1 MLVPTTRFW
10 ILVALGIPLALVGA
24 VVPGFESLLVPYNL
38 GLFMALV
45 ASWAIARRWD
55 FLSVERITTPIFS
68 VGVANPVR
76 IEVENQSDMNVRL
89 KVRDAP
95 PADSHAS
102 NFEFSFDL
110 APGGMKQLDYSVTP
124 RHRGHDQFRGTYVR
138 WLAPLGLAWV
148 ERWVPN
154 EQKAPIY
161 PNVRALA
168 EYDLLKQK
176 GHLALMGVRRSRIK
190 GLGTEFESLREYN
203 DDDYRTIDWKS
214 TARKGSLVVKNFE
227 VERNQGVIVCL
238 DVGRHMLA
246 EVAGR
251 RKLDYAIDSALMLM
265 HAAQKMGDQIGL
277 LMFNDV
283 VGRYIAPKKGRAQV
297 SAILDTVHAVH
308 AEPVQPNY
316 QAAFAY
322 LSNRWKRRSLV
333 VVFTDAE
340 NDDQAA
346 ELAASLANLRKRHLV
361 FVVRVADPR
370 LREVLATPIDQ
381 PTDLYRRA
389 AAHWYFRDRKKAE
402 TRLSTAGLQSI
413 EAEPQD
419 LSAALV
425 TAYLRVKELNLI

>member
-10 ILVALGIPLALVGA
+10 ILVALGIPLALIGA
-24 VVPGFESLLVPYNL
+24 VVPGFEALLVPYNL
-38 GLFMALV
+38 GLFLALV
-45 ASWAIARRWD
+45 SSWMVARRWD
-55 FLSVERITTPIFS
+55 FLSVERVTTPIFS

-76 IEVENQSDMNVRL
+76 IEIENQSDMNLRL

-95 PADSHAS
+95 PADSYATDHE
-102 NFEFSFDL
+102 FEMEL
-110 APGGMKQLDYSVTP
+110 APGALKRVDYTVTP

-176 GHLALMGVRRSRIK
+176 GHLSLMGVRRSRIK

-283 VGRYIAPKKGRAQV
+283 VGRYIPPKKGRAQV
-297 SAILDTVHAVH
+297 SAILDTIHAVH

-346 ELAASLANLRKRHLV
+346 ELSAALANLRKRHLL

-389 AAHWYFRDRKKAE
+389 AAHWYFRDRKRAE
-402 TRLSTAGLQSI
+402 TRLSTAGIQSI

-425 TAYLRVKELNLI
+425 TAYLRVKELSLI

>member
-1 MLVPTTRFW
+1 
-10 ILVALGIPLALVGA
+10 
-24 VVPGFESLLVPYNL
+24 
-38 GLFMALV
+38 
-45 ASWAIARRWD
+45 
-55 FLSVERITTPIFS
+55 
-68 VGVANPVR
+68 VANPVR
-76 IEVENQSDMNVRL
+76 IEVENQSDMTVRL

-95 PADSHAS
+95 PADSYATDHE
-102 NFEFSFDL
+102 FEMEL
-110 APGGMKQLDYSVTP
+110 APGGLKQLDYTVTP
-124 RHRGHDQFRGTYVR
+124 RNRGHDQFRGTYVR

-148 ERWVPN
+148 ETWVPN

-214 TARKGSLVVKNFE
+214 TARKGELVVKNFE

-246 EVAGR
+246 EIAGR
-251 RKLDYAIDSALMLM
+251 RKLDYAIDSSLMLM

-370 LREVLATPIDQ
+370 LREVLATPIEQ

-402 TRLSTAGLQSI
+402 TRLSTAGIQSI

>member
-1 MLVPTTRFW
+1 VLVPTTRFW
-10 ILVALGIPLALVGA
+10 ILVALGVPLALVGA
-24 VVPGFESLLVPYNL
+24 LVPGFEVLLLPYNL
-38 GLFMALV
+38 ALFLALL
-45 ASWAIARRWD
+45 ASWWVARKWD
-55 FLSVERITTPIFS
+55 FVTVERWTAPLLS
-68 VGVANPVR
+68 VGVTNPVR
-76 IEVENQSDMNVRL
+76 LDLENLSDRDVRL

-95 PADSHAS
+95 PADSDATQY
-102 NFEFSFDL
+102 EFDL
-110 APGGMKQLDYSVTP
+110 VLPAGTVRQLSYTVTP
-124 RHRGHDQFRGTYVR
+124 RHRGHDRFRGIYLR

-148 ERWVPN
+148 ERRIPD

-176 GHLALMGVRRSRIK
+176 GHLSLMGVRRSRIK

-214 TARKGSLVVKNFE
+214 TARTGKLVVRNFE

-238 DVGRHMLA
+238 DIGRHMLA

-251 RKLDYAIDSALMLM
+251 RKLDYAIDSSLMLM
-265 HAAQKMGDQIGL
+265 HAAQKTGDLVGL
-277 LMFNDV
+277 LMFNDLV
-283 VGRYIAPKKGRAQV
+283 ARWIAPKKGRAQV

-308 AEPVQPNY
+308 ADPVQPNY

-322 LSNRWKRRSLV
+322 LANRRKRRSLV

-346 ELAASLANLRKRHLV
+346 ELSAALGNLRRRHLV

-370 LREVLATPIDQ
+370 LREVLATPIEQ
-381 PTDLYRRA
+381 PVDLYRRA
-389 AAHWYFRDRKKAE
+389 AAHWYFRDRKRAE
-402 TRLSTAGLQSI
+402 TRLSTSGLQSI

-419 LSAALV
+419 LSATLV
-425 TAYLRVKELNLI
+425 SAYLRVKELNLI

>member
-1 MLVPTTRFW
+1 
-10 ILVALGIPLALVGA
+10 
-24 VVPGFESLLVPYNL
+24 
-38 GLFMALV
+38 
-45 ASWAIARRWD
+45 
-55 FLSVERITTPIFS
+55 
-68 VGVANPVR
+68 
-76 IEVENQSDMNVRL
+76 
-89 KVRDAP
+89 
-95 PADSHAS
+95 
-102 NFEFSFDL
+102 
-110 APGGMKQLDYSVTP
+110 
-124 RHRGHDQFRGTYVR
+124 
-138 WLAPLGLAWV
+138 
-148 ERWVPN
+148 
-154 EQKAPIY
+154 
-161 PNVRALA
+161 VRALA

-176 GHLALMGVRRSRIK
+176 GHLALMGVRRSRVK

-214 TARKGSLVVKNFE
+214 TARMGKLVVRNYE

-246 EVAGR
+246 EVSGR

-265 HAAQKMGDQIGL
+265 HAAQKMGDQVGL
-277 LMFNDV
+277 LMFSDY

-297 SAILDTVHAVH
+297 SAILDTVHGVH

-346 ELAASLANLRKRHLV
+346 ELAVALGNLRKRHLV

-370 LREVLATPIDQ
+370 LREVLAAPLDQ

-402 TRLSTAGLQSI
+402 TRLSTGGLQSI

-425 TAYLRVKELNLI
+425 SAYLRVKELNLI

>member
-1 MLVPTTRFW
+1 MLVPTARFW
-10 ILVALGIPLALVGA
+10 TLVALGVPLALVGA
-24 VVPGFESLLVPYNL
+24 FVPGFEAIVLPYNV
-38 GLFMALV
+38 GLFIALF
-45 ASWAIARRWD
+45 ASWFVARKWD
-55 FLSVERITTPIFS
+55 FLTIERVTTPIFS

-76 IEVENQSDMNVRL
+76 LDVENGSDMRVRL

-95 PADSHAS
+95 PLDSTATQH
-102 NFEFSFDL
+102 EFDI
-110 APGGMKQLDYSVTP
+110 AIDPGRDAQLSYSITP
-124 RHRGHDQFRGTYVR
+124 QHRGNDAFRGTYVR
-138 WLAPLGLAWV
+138 VLAPLGLAWV
-148 ERWVPN
+148 ERRFPN

-161 PNVRALA
+161 PNVRALS

-176 GHLALMGVRRSRIK
+176 GHLALIGVRRSRVK

-214 TARKGSLVVKNFE
+214 TARLGKLVVKNFE

-265 HAAQKMGDQIGL
+265 HAAERMGDQIGL
-277 LMFNDV
+277 LMFNDI
-283 VGRYIAPKKGRAQV
+283 VGRYIAPKRGRAQV
-297 SAILDTVHAVH
+297 SAILDTVHGVH

-316 QAAFAY
+316 QAAFSY
-322 LSNRWKRRSLV
+322 LASRWKRRSLV

-340 NDDQAA
+340 NEDQAR
-346 ELAASLANLRKRHLV
+346 ELASALSVLKRRHLL

-370 LREVLATPIDQ
+370 LREVMALPIERA
-381 PTDLYRRA
+381 TDLYSRSSA
-389 AAHWYFRDRKKAE
+389 FWYFQDRKKADAD
-402 TRLSTAGLQSI
+402 LSTAGIHSI

-419 LSAALV
+419 LSATLV
-425 TAYLRVKELNLI
+425 SAYLRVKELNLI

>member
-1 MLVPTTRFW
+1 MLVPTKRFW
-10 ILVALGIPLALVGA
+10 FLFALGIPLALIGA
-24 VVPGFESLLVPYNL
+24 VLPGFEGLLVPYNV
-38 GLFMALV
+38 ALV
-45 ASWAIARRWD
+45 LALLASWFIARRWD
-55 FLSVERITTPIFS
+55 FLVVERQTAPILS
-68 VGVANPVR
+68 VGVPNPVKIN
-76 IEVENQSDMNVRL
+76 IENTSEVPVRL
-89 KVRDAP
+89 KLRDAP
-95 PADSHAS
+95 PADSDATEH
-102 NFEFSFDL
+102 EFDL
-110 APGGMKQLDYSVTP
+110 SLPGGALRQLSYTITP
-124 RHRGHDQFRGTYVR
+124 RHRGHDQFRGIYLR
-138 WLAPLGLAWV
+138 LLAPLGLAWV
-148 ERWVPN
+148 DRRLPAD
-154 EQKAPIY
+154 QKAPIY

-214 TARKGSLVVKNFE
+214 TARTGKLVVRNFE

-265 HAAQKMGDQIGL
+265 HAAQKTGDLVGL

-283 VGRYIAPKKGRAQV
+283 VARWIAPKKGRAQV
-297 SAILDTVHAVH
+297 SAILDTVHGVH
-308 AEPVQPNY
+308 ADPVQPNY

-322 LSNRWKRRSLV
+322 LANRWKRRSLV

-346 ELAASLANLRKRHLV
+346 ELAAALGTLRRRHLV

-370 LREVLATPIDQ
+370 LREVLATPIEQ
-381 PTDLYRRA
+381 PLDLYRRA

-402 TRLSTAGLQSI
+402 TRLSTSGLQSI

-419 LSAALV
+419 LSATLV
-425 TAYLRVKELNLI
+425 SAYLRVKELNLI